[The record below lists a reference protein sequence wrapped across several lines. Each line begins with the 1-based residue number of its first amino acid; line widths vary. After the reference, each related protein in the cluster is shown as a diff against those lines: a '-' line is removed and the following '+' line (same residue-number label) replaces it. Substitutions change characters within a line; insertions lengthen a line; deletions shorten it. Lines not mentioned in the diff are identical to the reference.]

1 VTNPV
6 GGVVGQEPAADQTAW
21 HRQCDSGACV
31 EIAAQSEAVMLRSS
45 AAPKATLT
53 LTRAEWEEFL
63 AGVKKG
69 LFDNW

>member
-1 VTNPV
+1 
-6 GGVVGQEPAADQTAW
+6 
-21 HRQCDSGACV
+21 V